1 MPEQVQRIV
10 YPSFQSSSI
19 VPEQR
24 RTTRTET
31 NTNVDIFE
39 TPFIRIFIYV
49 YRMDNLSRVAS
60 HLVVF
65 RLGVLCCCCAYHI
78 CRTKA
83 LCTADMPTAFS
94 SLSPPSKLPPT
105 LWYSLKT
112 GSSSSSS
119 LSSSFPS
126 IDQVGGK
133 GRNLLVCRQ
142 QEDFHVPEG
151 CILTVSFFEPWVQ
164 HIQSTAAFVAAF
176 GPPHTTTSSSTTTTT
191 TDTTTATPTSVIAP
205 PRREDCEAVQ
215 LQCATLTLNQEQAQ
229 ALQEALTSSE
239 LTGTIWGA
247 VRSSAPQEDS
257 SQTSLAGV
265 YHTTLGVR
273 LDRPDK
279 VLQAL
284 RASFASLF
292 DYRVASVARASGRTT
307 MDVRLAVVVQRQL
320 DAEVSGIAFSLNP
333 LNNCYDEAVINAN
346 RGLGE
351 TVVAGLVTPDS
362 YKVDKVKQ
370 TILAKDIS
378 ATKNIAYY
386 LRKEAGASG
395 GGVLEQAIE
404 DPTIASLNDE
414 QVLEVASL
422 VTKVETFM
430 GQPVDIEWAYD
441 AGKLF
446 LLQARPITTYV
457 ELYPEMITSPGATKQ
472 IYYDM
477 IVGTQGFSDPLSV
490 LGLDIW
496 GEMFRVVKPHIL
508 PGPDGTIWELH
519 GRQYLLLSNMLP
531 TTAGESMVKATLG
544 VQGGSSQR
552 AFEALDLKEYTPAK
566 VTEKNK
572 NFFWG
577 GMADMCATI
586 SSFARAWWAGENA
599 WNVYLERA
607 NSIFQR
613 FAPGGTEDTRGD
625 ITFRQAV
632 DVAMADFQGLVPQFG
647 GMLLAFYATWKL
659 ESLFKGDKESQD
671 MLVALHMD
679 LDGNPTSEM
688 GHAMLRLASFPEI
701 QETTNR
707 GDFVQKLNDKEFSDE
722 FLAVYKEFIDKF
734 GCRAVQEI
742 DVATPRSSDD
752 PGALFDRIKQID
764 LDGNHILTVKKR
776 KEDAYNC
783 LLEKATQKRKD
794 AHFKYYANL
803 VQKLGG
809 YREHPKFVFAFVLAS
824 LRRRVLKLA
833 DRFVA
838 EGRLKS
844 ALSIF
849 DLHIEEITKAES
861 DPNFNLMECVD
872 KNTAPYKKVAHVR
885 DWPVM
890 LDSRG
895 KILRGPR
902 EDVKDGIGGDAISPG
917 LATGRAKV
925 LSSPYEKP
933 LQVGEILVAKC
944 TEPSWTPIFL
954 NASGV
959 VLEVGGT
966 LQHGAIIAREYGIPC
981 VSGIEQ
987 ATTRI
992 SDGQLIEVDGTNGIV
1007 KILLEEKKKEEISIE
1022 QVAS

>member
-1 MPEQVQRIV
+1 M
-10 YPSFQSSSI
+10 
-19 VPEQR
+19 
-24 RTTRTET
+24 
-31 NTNVDIFE
+31 
-39 TPFIRIFIYV
+39 
-49 YRMDNLSRVAS
+49 
-60 HLVVF
+60 
-65 RLGVLCCCCAYHI
+65 
-78 CRTKA
+78 
-83 LCTADMPTAFS
+83 
-94 SLSPPSKLPPT
+94 
-105 LWYSLKT
+105 YSLNH

-119 LSSSFPS
+119 SSSVPS

-133 GRNLLVCRQ
+133 GRSLLVCRQ
-142 QEDFHVPEG
+142 QEEFHVPEG
-151 CILTVSFFEPWVQ
+151 CILTVAFFEPWVQ
-164 HIQSTAAFVAAF
+164 HIQSTAAFVTAF
-176 GPPHTTTSSSTTTTT
+176 GKQDTTGTTTS
-191 TDTTTATPTSVIAP
+191 

-215 LQCATLTLNQEQAQ
+215 LLCATLSLNKEQEQA
-229 ALQEALTSSE
+229 LHEALTSPE
-239 LTGTIWGA
+239 LTGTLWGA

-257 SQTSLAGV
+257 LQSSLAGV

-273 LDRPDK
+273 LDRPDH

-292 DYRVASVARASGRTT
+292 DYRVASVAWTSGRSSVI
-307 MDVRLAVVVQRQL
+307 DVRMAVVLQRQL

-370 TILAKDIS
+370 TILAKEIS

-386 LRKEAGASG
+386 LQKEESGASG
-395 GGVLEQAIE
+395 GGFLEQAIE
-404 DPTIASLNDE
+404 DPTVASLTDE

-422 VTKVETFM
+422 VTKVEAFM

-446 LLQARPITTYV
+446 LLQARPITTYI
-457 ELYPEMITSPGATKQ
+457 ELYPEMITSPGETKQ

-508 PGPDGTIWELH
+508 PGPDGTIWEIH
-519 GRQYLLLSNMLP
+519 GRQYLLLSNMLA

-544 VQGGSSQR
+544 VQGGCSQR
-552 AFEALDLKEYTPAK
+552 AFEALNLKEYTPAK
-566 VTEKNK
+566 VTQKNK

-577 GMADMCATI
+577 GMADLCATI

-599 WNVYLERA
+599 WSVYLERA
-607 NSIFQR
+607 NSIFQK
-613 FAPGGTEDTRGD
+613 FAPGGTEDMRGD

-632 DVAMADFQGLVPQFG
+632 DVAMAAFQELVPQFG
-647 GMLLAFYATWKL
+647 GMLLGFYATWKL
-659 ESLFKGDKESQD
+659 ENLFKGDKKSQD

-688 GHAMLRLASFPEI
+688 GHAMLRLASFSDI
-701 QETTNR
+701 KETTDR
-707 GDFVQKLNDKEFSDE
+707 GDFVQKLNDKVFSDE
-722 FLAVYKEFIDKF
+722 FLAAYKEFIDKF
-734 GCRAVQEI
+734 GCRTVREI
-742 DVATPRSSDD
+742 DIATPRSSDD

-764 LDGNHILTVKKR
+764 LDENHILTVKKR

-783 LLEKATQKRKD
+783 LLEKATHKGKSSN
-794 AHFKYYANL
+794 FKYYANL

-824 LRRRVLKLA
+824 LRRRVLQLA

-849 DLHIEEITKAES
+849 DLHIDEITKAES
-861 DPNFNLMECVD
+861 DRNFNLMACVD
-872 KNTAPYKKVAHVR
+872 KHTDPYKKVAHVR

-987 ATTRI
+987 ATAMIR
-992 SDGQLIEVDGTNGIV
+992 DGQLIEVDGTNGII
-1007 KILLEEKKKEEISIE
+1007 KILSEEEKKEEISIK
-1022 QVAS
+1022 QVAA